1 VITCTKCSR
10 QNEDHFRFCLGCG
23 ANLEDQRAAM
33 TVPAGEPAWPSNC
46 PTCSAPVQ
54 PGQRFCGTCGSKVE
68 PVVAAAHAASV
79 AHVPSITSPPAPAP
93 AAVAP
98 VAAAPIAV
106 PGGSPIGQLVMIMP
120 DGSSGDAFPLMAG
133 DNVIGRAHP
142 AAVFSRDPH
151 LSPHHARFM
160 MAPGA
165 GRVIDLNSH
174 NGVYFRLRERT
185 EINDGDML
193 RVGHEVLRFTVLA
206 NAKPAMATPADGTHL
221 SGSPTAGAWAR
232 LERISAP
239 DEASYSFMLRGTEQV
254 LGRERGDI
262 LFRDDGYVSGRHARI
277 FTEGG
282 RFYVEDLQ
290 SSNGTFLRIR
300 GERNVTN
307 GDLLLLGQ
315 QPFRI
320 VLN

>member
-1 VITCTKCSR
+1 MITCSKCSR
-10 QNEDHFRFCLGCG
+10 QNEEHFRFCLGCG
-23 ANLEDQRAAM
+23 ANLEDQRATAS
-33 TVPAGEPAWPSNC
+33 PAGEPAWPTNC

-68 PVVAAAHAASV
+68 ALASTPVAAAATPVPAA
-79 AHVPSITSPPAPAP
+79 TSQPMPAPVGAAPAP
-93 AAVAP
+93 
-98 VAAAPIAV
+98 AAPIAV
-106 PGGSPIGQLVMIMP
+106 PGGNAIGQLVMIMP

-142 AAVFSRDPH
+142 AALFSRDPH

-185 EINDGDML
+185 EIFDGDML
-193 RVGHEVLRFTVLA
+193 RVGHEVLRFSVLA
-206 NAKPAMATPADGTHL
+206 SAKPAIAAPTDGTQL
-221 SGSPTAGAWAR
+221 SGSPAAGVWAR
-232 LERISAP
+232 LERLSAP
-239 DEASYSFMLRGTEQV
+239 DEASYSFLLRGTEQV

-277 FTEGG
+277 FIEGG
-282 RFYVEDLQ
+282 RFYAEDLQ

-315 QPFRI
+315 QPFRV